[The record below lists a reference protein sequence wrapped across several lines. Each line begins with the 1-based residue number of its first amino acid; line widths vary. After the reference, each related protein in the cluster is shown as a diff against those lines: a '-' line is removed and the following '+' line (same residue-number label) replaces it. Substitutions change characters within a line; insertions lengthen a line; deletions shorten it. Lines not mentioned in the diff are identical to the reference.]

1 VTKSGETVAG
11 RDRIRDTQ
19 DGMIRTNTRLQHRVV
34 KPLTID
40 DIAVLYTDFCGHHGD
55 RGHMTRSPW
64 PAQWVRRFRM
74 SRDAHDLIRFVQTQE
89 TDYETALSEVRA
101 GRKRSHWMWYIFP
114 QIAGLGSSEMSRRY
128 AIKSRAEAEAYLKH
142 PALGPRLVEIC
153 EAVLGV
159 DGRSAHDIFGSPDD
173 MKLRSCAILF
183 AAVSAPA
190 SVFERV
196 LQKYFRGE
204 PDGQTLRLLE
214 HESETP

>member
-1 VTKSGETVAG
+1 
-11 RDRIRDTQ
+11 
-19 DGMIRTNTRLQHRVV
+19 
-34 KPLTID
+34 
-40 DIAVLYTDFCGHHGD
+40 
-55 RGHMTRSPW
+55 
-64 PAQWVRRFRM
+64 M

-114 QIAGLGSSEMSRRY
+114 QIAGLGASEMSRRY
-128 AIKSRAEAEAYLKH
+128 AVQSRAEAAAYLKH

-153 EAVLGV
+153 DAVLGV
-159 DGRSAHDIFGSPDD
+159 EGRSAHDIFGSPDD
-173 MKLRSCAILF
+173 MKLRSCATLF
-183 AAVSAPA
+183 AAVSPPG

-214 HESETP
+214 NTSETP